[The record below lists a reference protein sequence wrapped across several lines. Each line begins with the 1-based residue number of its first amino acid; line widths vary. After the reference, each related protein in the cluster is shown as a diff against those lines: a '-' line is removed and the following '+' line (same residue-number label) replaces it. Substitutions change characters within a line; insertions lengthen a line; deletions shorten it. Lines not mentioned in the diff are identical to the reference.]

1 MFIFNLTQDQLQH
14 IRSNAAHILADHDDR
29 LAIGFHTKTLS
40 FFEYMEGWEYEDLCP
55 SDIILH
61 SSNINVMLEEIISH
75 VGEEIPETEEESD
88 AKWDAFEP

>member
-1 MFIFNLTQDQLQH
+1 MFIFKLTQDQLQH
-14 IRSNAAHILADHDDR
+14 IRSNCANILVDHDDR
-29 LAIGFHTKTLS
+29 LNIGFHTKTLS

-55 SDIILH
+55 ADIILH
-61 SSNINVMLEEIISH
+61 STNLDAMLEEIISH